1 MKGSGPFANIAI
13 REACAEELRSTAGTQ
28 VLERKVLAPPL
39 YAWNVAANVEYDA
52 IVGKVGSG

>member
-1 MKGSGPFANIAI
+1 
-13 REACAEELRSTAGTQ
+13 LRSTAGTQ